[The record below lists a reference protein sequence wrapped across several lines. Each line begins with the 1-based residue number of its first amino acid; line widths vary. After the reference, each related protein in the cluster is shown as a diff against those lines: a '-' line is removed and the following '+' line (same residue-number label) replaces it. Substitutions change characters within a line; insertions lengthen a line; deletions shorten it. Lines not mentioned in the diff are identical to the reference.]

1 MPCFLPTVRVS
12 VPLHRRLAIDADVG
26 PALFWGNREIGQ
38 IPDGRAVDAQIRWM
52 RKDRKS
58 NGMGRYW
65 LFGASY
71 AQGRRITRGVVTREY
86 AYRNLQFG
94 YGWDQLST
102 AFAPDSSSR
111 SVQSGTARDTRVSL
125 SCGAG
130 ASRRP
135 RGSCMREWKG
145 PRREATLEAGLWR
158 NRDRLLSFDVSDV
171 AAALLLTSPSSR
183 GLGRGPFKA
192 KTRVRIPLG
201 TLDFRWV

>member
-86 AYRNLQFG
+86 AYRNLQLDTG
-94 YGWDQLST
+94 GTNCQRLS
-102 AFAPDSSSR
+102 R
-111 SVQSGTARDTRVSL
+111 RTRVQDL
-125 SCGAG
+125 
-130 ASRRP
+130 
-135 RGSCMREWKG
+135 
-145 PRREATLEAGLWR
+145 
-158 NRDRLLSFDVSDV
+158 
-171 AAALLLTSPSSR
+171 SSR
-183 GLGRGPFKA
+183 GRRGTRASLCRVGQALVADRGGRVCESGKDLGARRRSRPAFGA
-192 KTRVRIPLG
+192 IAIACYHLM
-201 TLDFRWV
+201 FRTSRPHCSSRPHRPEA

>member
-1 MPCFLPTVRVS
+1 MS

-71 AQGRRITRGVVTREY
+71 APGRRITRGVVTREY

-94 YGWDQLST
+94 YGWDQLVNG
-102 AFAPDSSSR
+102 FR
-111 SVQSGTARDTRVSL
+111 
-125 SCGAG
+125 
-130 ASRRP
+130 
-135 RGSCMREWKG
+135 
-145 PRREATLEAGLWR
+145 AGLEFKICPVG
-158 NRDRLLSFDVSDV
+158 DGEGHARLFVV
-171 AAALLLTSPSSR
+171 W
-183 GLGRGPFKA
+183 GR
-192 KTRVRIPLG
+192 R
-201 TLDFRWV
+201 